1 MRSEPRAVLWDM
13 DGTLLDS
20 AEYHWL
26 TWREVLAEEKFEL
39 TRERFA
45 ESFGRRN
52 DDTLR
57 EYFGQDF
64 PPSEIERIS
73 DIKEAR
79 YREMVRARG
88 VEPLPGVRRWLGR
101 LKAEGWRQAVA
112 SSAMLLNVE
121 AILDALN
128 IKEYFN
134 AIVSAEDVRHGKPD
148 PEIFLVA
155 AERLEAR
162 PARCIVIEDSPAG
175 IEAARRAGMRTIG
188 VLSSHD
194 ALEADR
200 VVRTLDE
207 FPDDGFDQLQC

>member
-1 MRSEPRAVLWDM
+1 MRSETRAALWDM

-26 TWREVLAEEKFEL
+26 TWRDVLAEERFEL

-57 EYFGQDF
+57 DYFGQDF
-64 PPSEIERIS
+64 PQSEVERIS

-79 YREMVRARG
+79 YREMVRANG
-88 VEPLPGVRRWLGR
+88 VEPLPGVRRWLKR
-101 LKAEGWRQAVA
+101 LKTEGWRQAVA

-121 AILDALN
+121 AILDALD
-128 IKEYFN
+128 IKEYFG

-148 PEIFLVA
+148 PEIFFVA
-155 AERLEAR
+155 AERLAVR
-162 PARCIVIEDSPAG
+162 PACCVVIEDSPAG

-188 VLSSHD
+188 VLSSQD
-194 ALEADR
+194 ALQADR

-207 FPDDGFDQLQC
+207 LPDDGFDQLQC